1 MPADNRNDVLVIGD
15 VALDV
20 TEFKHRYLHIKPVKP
35 EDAPMHFDT
44 AKAIVV
50 VDVPRKFLLIK
61 ECYTSVFLK
70 AADHGL
76 AQIVMVHS
84 SEDLRQVDA
93 LRKIEY
99 PNSTSRIFL
108 VGETWK
114 AAEFI
119 ARHSIGPPARNVA
132 IDAPG
137 ISLPDEIDLLL
148 RRAFYDC
155 DQIFLKCFPG
165 GKASIGVYRVHARML
180 QSDAGPHPFPFFFKV
195 AELKSIEE
203 EKEKYRKYA
212 EHYIPFHLRPNLSY
226 DRCVRTSNRAA
237 LVGNFVDDAIP
248 LREALRSGQGIGALF
263 SLFETSL
270 KGFRLQPFGP
280 LQKPRDDVLPGIIQ
294 ERVKV
299 EKIPADVVECAR
311 IRGLNSSPVELEA
324 KLRQLADGLPCR
336 IGPCHGDLHSGN
348 IMVRGGDAI
357 LFDFSSASDGPLTAD
372 PAALEVSLMFGTDGD
387 DEGNSF
393 DTWQSFTDKI
403 YHPTNLTLR
412 PPALH
417 EGRPGPY
424 SWLRRSIRE
433 LRHILLGC
441 EAGELEA
448 KLVLAAYLMR
458 YARLGLETLENPKL
472 KPLAFDRHAYAL
484 VVAERIVTNLGGG
497 NAPKGNS

>member
-1 MPADNRNDVLVIGD
+1 MPADRNDVLVIGD

-20 TEFKHRYLHIKPVKP
+20 NEFRHRYLHVKSVKP
-35 EDAPMHFDT
+35 EDAPRHFDT
-44 AKAIVV
+44 AKAVVIV
-50 VDVPRKFLLIK
+50 DLPGRFRLIK
-61 ECYTSVFLK
+61 ESYAEVFVK

-84 SEDLRQVDA
+84 DEDLRQIDA
-93 LRKIEY
+93 LRKIEH
-99 PNSTSRIFL
+99 PKSTSRIFL
-108 VGETWK
+108 VADTWK

-119 ARHSIGPPARNVA
+119 ARHNIGPPAGDVV
-132 IDAPG
+132 IDAFG
-137 ISLPDEIDLLL
+137 ISCTDEIHLLL

-155 DQIFLKCFPG
+155 DQIFLKSFPG
-165 GKASIGVYRVHARML
+165 GKASTGVYKVHARLL
-180 QSDAGPHPFPFFFKV
+180 QSDAGPHPLPFFFKV
-195 AELKSIEE
+195 AEPKAIEE

-226 DRCVRTSNRAA
+226 DRCVRTTNIAA

-299 EKIPADVVECAR
+299 AKISADVVERAKN
-311 IRGLNSSPVELEA
+311 RGLKSTPFELEA
-324 KLRQLADGLPCR
+324 KLRQLAEGLPCR

-357 LFDFSSASDGPLTAD
+357 LIDFSSASDGPLTAD
-372 PAALEVSLMFGTDGD
+372 PAALEVSLIFGTDGD
-387 DEGNSF
+387 DEGNCF
-393 DTWQSFTDKI
+393 DEWQHFADKI
-403 YHPTNLTLR
+403 YHPTNLTLH
-412 PPALH
+412 PPALQ

-441 EAGELEA
+441 EARELEA

-458 YARLGLETLENPKL
+458 YARLGLETLNNSKL
-472 KPLAFDRHAYAL
+472 KILALDRHAYAL
-484 VVAERIVTNLGGG
+484 VVAERIVSGLLADSRPRGG
-497 NAPKGNS
+497 S